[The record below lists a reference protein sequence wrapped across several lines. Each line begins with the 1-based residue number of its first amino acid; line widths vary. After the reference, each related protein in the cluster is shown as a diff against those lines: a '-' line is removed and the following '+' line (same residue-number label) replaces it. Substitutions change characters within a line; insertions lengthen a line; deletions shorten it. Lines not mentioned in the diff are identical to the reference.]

1 VAMGLYT
8 LVQVQV
14 KVSFFVKSEYLG
26 AAFRYK
32 IFFIDFILIL
42 LFKYNLLS
50 IYKGDQCMTIISL
63 RDISVSFG
71 GPAVLSR
78 ISMQIEPGERVCL
91 VGRNGE
97 GKSTL
102 MKVIA
107 GEIMPDSGKIVRQQ
121 GLSCARLSQE
131 LPENVNGNVFDVVAA
146 GLGELFGLL
155 AKHHQLAK
163 LLEHDH
169 SPALCSEL
177 ERVEHEL
184 ETAGGWQAMQRV
196 QAVLTRLDLDGET
209 LFTNLSGGLRR
220 RVLLAQVLV
229 NEPGLLLLDEP
240 TNHLDIKSITWLE
253 DFLLA
258 SGLTLLFVT
267 HDRMLIRNIATRI
280 LDLDRGILTSWPG
293 NYDTY
298 LQRKDEM
305 LNNEATQQA
314 KFDRKMAQ
322 EEIWIRQGVKARRT
336 RNEGRVRSLVKMREE
351 YKSRQAPVGSATMKI
366 QEAETSGKLVVKAKN
381 ITFLY
386 DGQTIIDNFSTTIL
400 RGDKVGIIG
409 PNGVGKTTLLR
420 LLLGSLTP
428 SVGSVQNGTNLQ
440 IAYSDQLRTQ
450 LNEEETVIA
459 NVGEGSDTLII
470 NGRQKHIIGYLEDFL
485 FTPDRARSPVYVLSG
500 GERNRLLLAKLFSKP
515 ANVLVLDE
523 PTNDLD
529 AETLDLLEELLFD
542 FAGTVLLVSHDR
554 AFLNNVV
561 TSTLVFEGSG
571 RIQQYAGGYDDWLVQ
586 RPQELSEISTQKG
599 KKRELKK
606 TGAVRPRKLTFREK
620 QELDSLPPA
629 IEAMEVEQDNLYKAM
644 AEPGFFQQDKE
655 VVEHTQMRLP
665 ELEQLL
671 AVSYARWEELEK
683 IREQGE

>member
-1 VAMGLYT
+1 M
-8 LVQVQV
+8 
-14 KVSFFVKSEYLG
+14 
-26 AAFRYK
+26 
-32 IFFIDFILIL
+32 
-42 LFKYNLLS
+42 
-50 IYKGDQCMTIISL
+50 
-63 RDISVSFG
+63 
-71 GPAVLSR
+71 
-78 ISMQIEPGERVCL
+78 
-91 VGRNGE
+91 
-97 GKSTL
+97 
-102 MKVIA
+102 
-107 GEIMPDSGKIVRQQ
+107 
-121 GLSCARLSQE
+121 
-131 LPENVNGNVFDVVAA
+131 
-146 GLGELFGLL
+146 
-155 AKHHQLAK
+155 
-163 LLEHDH
+163 
-169 SPALCSEL
+169 
-177 ERVEHEL
+177 
-184 ETAGGWQAMQRV
+184 
-196 QAVLTRLDLDGET
+196 
-209 LFTNLSGGLRR
+209 
-220 RVLLAQVLV
+220 
-229 NEPGLLLLDEP
+229 
-240 TNHLDIKSITWLE
+240 
-253 DFLLA
+253 
-258 SGLTLLFVT
+258 
-267 HDRMLIRNIATRI
+267 
-280 LDLDRGILTSWPG
+280 
-293 NYDTY
+293 
-298 LQRKDEM
+298 
-305 LNNEATQQA
+305 
-314 KFDRKMAQ
+314 
-322 EEIWIRQGVKARRT
+322 
-336 RNEGRVRSLVKMREE
+336 
-351 YKSRQAPVGSATMKI
+351 
-366 QEAETSGKLVVKAKN
+366 
-381 ITFLY
+381 
-386 DGQTIIDNFSTTIL
+386 
-400 RGDKVGIIG
+400 
-409 PNGVGKTTLLR
+409 
-420 LLLGSLTP
+420 
-428 SVGSVQNGTNLQ
+428 
-440 IAYSDQLRTQ
+440 
-450 LNEEETVIA
+450 IA